1 MISYDL
7 SLQKESFKVA
17 QKTREEIGVELYGI
31 QQQLARQQ
39 MLIEKEQVRYACT
52 SQLKKTL

>member
-17 QKTREEIGVELYGI
+17 QKIREEIGVELYGI

-39 MLIEKEQVRYACT
+39 MLIEKEQVRYTCR
-52 SQLKKTL
+52 S

>member
-39 MLIEKEQVRYACT
+39 MLIEKEQVRYTCT
-52 SQLKKTL
+52 SRLKKTL